1 MWWEFFV
8 SNFIWKQQQNKKQF
22 MSAFLTCQNHL
33 WKCKQKN
40 PSKILGEKSNSSN
53 SFTTRI
59 NNFIFLKEIKMKPPP
74 LSFSP

>member
-1 MWWEFFV
+1 
-8 SNFIWKQQQNKKQF
+8 
-22 MSAFLTCQNHL
+22 MSKSPMKMQT
-33 WKCKQKN
+33 KN

-74 LSFSP
+74 LSFSPQNLHPPV